1 MAGMLERWRV
11 RPGTKV
17 DLDTVDPGST
27 PGAPGNKD
35 ATLAALPALT
45 LELADLQD
53 RLAAEARR
61 SLLVV
66 LQAPDAGGKDGTI
79 RHVFHGMNP
88 QGTRVHSFKAP
99 VGDERTHDFLWRV
112 HRAVPAAGE
121 IGIFNRSHYED
132 VLVARVRNLV
142 APAVWKPRFE
152 LINAFEALLAHE
164 GTTIVKLYLHVSKDE
179 QNARLQAR
187 LDDPD
192 KRWKF
197 RPEDLDDR
205 IFWDQYRVAYNEAIA
220 RTAKAVAPWFIV
232 PANYKWYRNWAVSTI
247 LVETLRKMD
256 PHYPQPAQALPARVD
271 EGPPPGASP
280 ARARRA

>member
-1 MAGMLERWRV
+1 MLERWRV
-11 RPGTKV
+11 RPGSTV
-17 DLDTVDPGST
+17 DLDAVDPAAT
-27 PGAPGNKD
+27 PGAPGRKD

-45 LELADLQD
+45 EELAELQD

-79 RHVFHGMNP
+79 RHVFHGVNP

-99 VGDERTHDFLWRV
+99 AGDERTHDFLWRV

-132 VLVARVRNLV
+132 VLAVRVRKLV
-142 APAVWKPRFE
+142 APAVWKARFE
-152 LINAFEALLAHE
+152 LINGFEALLAHE
-164 GTTIVKLYLHVSKDE
+164 GTTIVKLYLHISKGE
-179 QNARLQAR
+179 QQARLQQR

-197 RPEDLDDR
+197 RPEDLADR
-205 IFWDQYRVAYNEAIA
+205 ALWDQYRAAYNEALT
-220 RTAKAVAPWFIV
+220 RTAKGEAPWFVV
-232 PANYKWYRNWAVSTI
+232 PADHKWYRNWAVTVI
-247 LVETLRKMD
+247 LVETLKKMD
-256 PHYPQPAQALPARVD
+256 PHYPQPAEALPPTVD
-271 EGPPPGASP
+271 GP
-280 ARARRA
+280 

>member
-1 MAGMLERWRV
+1 MLERWRV
-11 RPGTKV
+11 QPGTNV
-17 DLDTVDPGST
+17 DLEAVDPAST
-27 PGAPGNKD
+27 PGAPGGKE

-45 LELADLQD
+45 VELADLQD

-79 RHVFHGMNP
+79 RHVFHGVNP

-99 VGDERTHDFLWRV
+99 AGDERAHDFLWRV
-112 HRAVPAAGE
+112 HRVVPAAGE

-132 VLVARVRNLV
+132 VLAVRVRKLV
-142 APAVWKPRFE
+142 APSVWRPRFE
-152 LINAFEALLAHE
+152 LIGSFEALLAHE
-164 GTTIVKLYLHVSKDE
+164 GTTIVKLYLHISKEE
-179 QNARLQAR
+179 QRERLQAR

-197 RPEDLDDR
+197 RPEDLADR
-205 IFWDQYRVAYNEAIA
+205 VLWDRYRAAYNEAIS
-220 RTAKAVAPWFIV
+220 RTATSQAPWFIV
-232 PANYKWYRNWAVSTI
+232 PADHKWYRNWAVSTI

-256 PHYPQPAQALPARVD
+256 PRYPQPAEALPKAV
-271 EGPPPGASP
+271 G
-280 ARARRA
+280 